1 MSESDK
7 RDKRQSVFIE
17 VAEEMSDE
25 EEKVGDPLDDEV
37 KPEEQKEPKLTQI
50 AEDASEE
57 REEQKSTQIT
67 EDSSEEQKEP
77 KETKISDD
85 SDQPK

>member
-1 MSESDK
+1 MSEGD
-7 RDKRQSVFIE
+7 RRQSVFIE
-17 VAEEMSDE
+17 VVEEMSD

-37 KPEEQKEPKLTQI
+37 KLEEQEEPKLTQI

-57 REEQKSTQIT
+57 QEELKSAQVA
-67 EDSSEEQKEP
+67 EDSSEDQKEQ
-77 KETKISDD
+77 KETKICDD